1 VVVVVVV
8 MPRGPEDGMVEL
20 VVVVLGGSRI
30 VIAALDRLLIT
41 HRHWQQAAVE
51 VAVPTSIVP

>member
-1 VVVVVVV
+1 
-8 MPRGPEDGMVEL
+8 MVEL

-30 VIAALDRLLIT
+30 VIAALDRLLII

-51 VAVPTSIVP
+51 VVVPTLIVP